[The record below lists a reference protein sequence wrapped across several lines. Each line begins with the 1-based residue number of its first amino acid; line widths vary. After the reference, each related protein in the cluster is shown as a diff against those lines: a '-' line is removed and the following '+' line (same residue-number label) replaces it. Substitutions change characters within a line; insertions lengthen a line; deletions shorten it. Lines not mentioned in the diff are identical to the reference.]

1 MHPVARRRSRSHG
14 WRNLNTPLRWIED
27 RRETSDRGRQCR
39 EHHYKIK
46 AYADRT
52 GRLLA
57 LDAEVSVDTGAYS
70 VWPFTACL
78 EAAQAGGNLPG
89 PYHLP
94 AYRCSTYSV
103 ATNKPPFAP
112 YRGVARPGV
121 CFAMEQVIDAVAKA
135 VGREA
140 WEVRRDNL
148 VRADAM
154 PSTTFQTSITTSAT
168 IRKRLSPRRT

>member
-1 MHPVARRRSRSHG
+1 MAGANARQH
-14 WRNLNTPLRWIED
+14 E
-27 RRETSDRGRQCR
+27 
-39 EHHYKIK
+39 YKIK
-46 AYADRT
+46 AYADES

-154 PSTTFQTSITTSAT
+154 PYTNITKKHYDSGRLPGSACRRQRHDRT
-168 IRKRLSPRRT
+168 GGLSQRAES